1 MEKEN
6 KKEEIYIGQNEMSD
20 IGAFGEDVE
29 EELVEISSSLAKQIC
44 EELESGLENQQNQ
57 NHKKVK
63 KQKFVFVQGAVIL
76 ILVILVSAAFFLGL
90 TEQGN
95 NFLLKMGIDASGK
108 MWDSMTGDFEENPEL
123 QEEPDDQDD
132 VTDAEEVDT
141 ENIIWP
147 DVPGEGRKEEYAI
160 NVLLLG
166 EEAIGSGSGRG
177 RTDVMLIATMNT
189 KTNEIKLTSLM
200 RDMLVRIPGHKEN
213 KLNAAYARGGI
224 ELLYETIALNFDI
237 HLDGSVMVNF
247 ENFEKIIDS
256 LGGLEVTLT
265 ESESKYLNRTNYIS
279 NPQYRTTTVGPQVL
293 NGNQALGYA
302 RIRDR
307 AAITGNK
314 DDYGRTDRHRI
325 ILDAI
330 FEKYKT
336 KSKVELLGIMYN
348 LLPMISTD
356 INSDTFKYMLNT
368 FVDMG
373 TMEIQQLR
381 IPADGMFRQ
390 NVSVRGMDVI
400 IPDYN
405 ENIRTLHE
413 FVFAE

>member
-1 MEKEN
+1 
-6 KKEEIYIGQNEMSD
+6 
-20 IGAFGEDVE
+20 
-29 EELVEISSSLAKQIC
+29 
-44 EELESGLENQQNQ
+44 
-57 NHKKVK
+57 
-63 KQKFVFVQGAVIL
+63 
-76 ILVILVSAAFFLGL
+76 
-90 TEQGN
+90 
-95 NFLLKMGIDASGK
+95 MGIDASGK